1 MQDAFDE
8 LEIQSNIVFIT
19 SFDEYAIRS
28 FKYNA
33 IDYILKPP
41 TQESLN
47 YAISKASHYAPQN
60 ITKKLR
66 AVGNHF
72 HSKFVNHF
80 IVRTNGFMEKMVL
93 TDDIAYFYSTGGRI
107 NLFSME
113 NGSCP
118 LRENLEILKTKLDPN
133 VFFRANRQFIIN
145 KRMILGVEPYHTRQ
159 LKINLIEDI
168 DCPESIIISKE
179 RSGDFRKWYNT

>member
-1 MQDAFDE
+1 
-8 LEIQSNIVFIT
+8 
-19 SFDEYAIRS
+19 
-28 FKYNA
+28 
-33 IDYILKPP
+33 
-41 TQESLN
+41 
-47 YAISKASHYAPQN
+47 
-60 ITKKLR
+60 
-66 AVGNHF
+66 
-72 HSKFVNHF
+72 
-80 IVRTNGFMEKMVL
+80 MEKMVL

-179 RSGDFRKWYNT
+179 RTGDFRKWYNT